1 MTTYNEIF
9 DVERLKLILSN
20 KRHFKNLIQQIRP
33 EVNFED
39 PSYDVFG
46 ISEGLLKLGEQKGS
60 KSTTYRKPDTITSTL
75 WSATRLYAADPS
87 LQSICREIRNT
98 IAGHLYYDID
108 MVNSHIVIIEYIA
121 RTHLGYTCEFLT
133 DYVIN
138 RENKIEAIIKAN
150 PDKTRE
156 QIKTLILAICYGG
169 SKSYREIEPTK
180 WLTSFY
186 EEVQYLFDLIKDKY
200 PQKYAIA
207 KEIHDKNA
215 GGSLLS
221 SMACMYESQLLDIMV
236 AYLKKHKI
244 IKDTCV
250 LCFDGVMIPRGKLPI
265 TKIETHLRTIEEEF
279 KTFGIHMKLIIKNG
293 KSLPLDNIQIYDDE
307 PIDKPIKT
315 QESEQPWTPIIDTA
329 LNWKQIY
336 EVGSQITNH
345 DKYITFIKK
354 LKETLDANFVMITL
368 QAKSMII
375 AHTYEDDII
384 STEPLIITKKIK
396 RNFMTLSMLKT
407 YFDNK
412 LIYTNYIL
420 KGKPITIDPFA
431 IWYKSKDRNEKTH
444 IEFNPSTN
452 GPTSYYNLWHGYRIT
467 REMCADVEPLTIEDP
482 LLHHIYKRWA
492 KCDMNVYNFIMGW
505 MATTIQNPTRKL
517 NSCIVLRGKEGA
529 AKGKPFAFLQE
540 IMGEDYVFQ
549 PGTPNAVLG
558 EFNSSLEGTKL
569 LFMDELVWGGDKQ
582 KAGVLKK
589 LVTETH
595 LEINRKHMPSYS
607 VKNLLNICM
616 SSNEEWVVPAG
627 LNARRY
633 LICDVD
639 NELAGLDLSVEKK
652 EERRQILNTNI
663 LQFAKTLYDWD
674 ITDFD
679 DRNPPQTEGLRRQ
692 KILTF
697 GPIDKYWHTC
707 LVNGYISIQTGGTQR
722 TYRFG
727 DEIPKDEMYEEFVRQ
742 NNNNR
747 YTSSVQFWHNLT
759 IINRTSR
766 REDIET
772 IQIKRR
778 RITTQRKYFA
788 ILPKLEDA
796 REHFRYHVADSNW
809 HFPDIVEDIATEEDE
824 N

>member
-9 DVERLKLILSN
+9 DVERLRVILSN
-20 KRHFKNLIQQIRP
+20 KRHFKNLIQRIRP

-121 RTHLGYTCEFLT
+121 RVHLGYTCEFLT

-169 SKSYREIEPTK
+169 SKSYREVEPTK

-186 EEVQYLFDLIKDKY
+186 EEVQYLFSLIKDKY

-207 KEIHDKNA
+207 KEVHDQNA
-215 GGSLLS
+215 SGSLLS
-221 SMACMYESQLLDIMV
+221 SMACMYESQLLDIMI
-236 AYLKKHKI
+236 AYFKKNKI

-250 LCFDGVMIPRGKLPI
+250 LCFDGVMVPRGKLPI
-265 TKIETHLRTIEEEF
+265 SKIETHLRTIEEEF
-279 KTFGIHMKLIIKNG
+279 KIFGIHMKLIIKNG
-293 KSLPLDNIQIYDDE
+293 TPLPLDNIQIYDDE
-307 PIDKPIKT
+307 PIEAPIIKK
-315 QESEQPWTPIIDTA
+315 EIEQPWEPIMDIA
-329 LNWKQIY
+329 LDWKQIY
-336 EVGSQITNH
+336 EVGSQINNH
-345 DKYITFIKK
+345 DKYTLFIEK
-354 LKETLDANFVMITL
+354 LKVTLDANFVMITL

-384 STEPLIITKKIK
+384 SDEPLIVVKKMRRK
-396 RNFMTLSMLKT
+396 YMTLSMLKT

-420 KGKPITIDPFA
+420 KGNPITIDPFA

-444 IEFNPSTN
+444 IEFNPSAQN
-452 GPTSYYNLWHGYRIT
+452 IAPYYNLWHGYRIT
-467 REMCADVEPLTIEDP
+467 REMCTDVEALTIEDP

-492 KCDMNVYNFIMGW
+492 KYDINVYNYIMGW
-505 MATTIQNPTRKL
+505 MATTIQNPGRKL

-540 IMGEDYVFQ
+540 IMGDEYVFQ
-549 PGTPNAVLG
+549 PGSPNAVLG

-582 KAGVLKK
+582 KAGILKK

-595 LEINRKHMPSYS
+595 LDINRKHMPSYS

-616 SSNEEWVVPAG
+616 SSNDDWVVPAG

-639 NELAGLDLSVEKK
+639 NELAGTNLPPNAKRSLQD
-652 EERRQILNTNI
+652 ILNTNV
-663 LQFAKTLYDWD
+663 LRFAKTLYNWD
-674 ITDFD
+674 ISNFD
-679 DRNPPQTEGLRRQ
+679 DRNPPQTEGLRIQ
-692 KILTF
+692 KMLTF

-707 LVNGYISIQTGGTQR
+707 LVNGYVSILRQGIIR
-722 TYRFG
+722 EYRFG
-727 DEIPKDEMYEEFVRQ
+727 SNDTIPKEEMYEEFIRQ

-747 YTSSVQFWHNLT
+747 YTSSVQFWINIHKICTNLH
-759 IINRTSR
+759 IVQKRIDQNRRTR
-766 REDIET
+766 CIR
-772 IQIKRR
+772 
-778 RITTQRKYFA
+778 
-788 ILPKLEDA
+788 LPNLQDA
-796 REHFRYHVADSNW
+796 REQFRNHVADPNW
-809 HFPDIVEDIATEEDE
+809 HFPDILEEITTDEEDL
-824 N
+824 